1 VIQGDGPLC
10 VTGRFLPLAPRPGQ
24 GNGPAAQNSQ
34 ATAGLFKGDPINVR
48 RLALGAVA
56 ALTASLTGV
65 ASVSASP
72 GAVGL
77 PTGLPK
83 DAVPLGDG
91 KYALEL
97 KAPKPDWYTNRLH
110 RRVVA
115 AAKRGQTVALPA
127 RANVKTSLLFAG
139 IRPGAWMIS
148 PAGCTMNYVF
158 GSATGNLP
166 LKVSGPVVLAAKN
179 GKRRA
184 RAQTAGGTYI
194 GTAGHCTKVGDEVTL
209 IAAPGVLMNI
219 GRTVKSVN
227 RGIGNDFAL
236 VKVRPE
242 MVQFVNPSMAHV
254 GGPTGARDPVFG
266 DPVVHTGHG
275 LVIGTGGTPRPGVV
289 TWEGGERGPE
299 VDGYGWDGAAI
310 FGDSGSPVRHA
321 DGVAVGN
328 LTHLVVAPDV
338 LPAFIAG
345 TNISRI
351 REIAGVPLAT
361 ASLVPDPLP

>member
-1 VIQGDGPLC
+1 
-10 VTGRFLPLAPRPGQ
+10 
-24 GNGPAAQNSQ
+24 
-34 ATAGLFKGDPINVR
+34 
-48 RLALGAVA
+48 
-56 ALTASLTGV
+56 
-65 ASVSASP
+65 
-72 GAVGL
+72 
-77 PTGLPK
+77 
-83 DAVPLGDG
+83 
-91 KYALEL
+91 
-97 KAPKPDWYTNRLH
+97 
-110 RRVVA
+110 
-115 AAKRGQTVALPA
+115 
-127 RANVKTSLLFAG
+127 VKTSLLFAG

-148 PAGCTMNYVF
+148 PAGCTMNWVF
-158 GSATGNLP
+158 GSASGNLP
-166 LKVSGPVVLAAKN
+166 LRMAGPVALAVKG

-184 RAQTAGGTYI
+184 RAQTGSGVYI

-236 VKVRPE
+236 VEVRPE
-242 MVQFVNPSMAHV
+242 MREFVNPSMAHV

-275 LVIGTGGTPRPGVV
+275 LVIGTGGTPRPGLVD
-289 TWEGGERGPE
+289 WEGAGREA
-299 VDGYGWDGAAI
+299 DGYGWSGAAI

-328 LTHLVVAPDV
+328 LTHLVVGIF
-338 LPAFIAG
+338 PAFITG

-351 REIAGVPLAT
+351 QEIAGVPLAT

>member
-1 VIQGDGPLC
+1 LIAIGA
-10 VTGRFLPLAPRPGQ
+10 LA
-24 GNGPAAQNSQ
+24 
-34 ATAGLFKGDPINVR
+34 T
-48 RLALGAVA
+48 
-56 ALTASLTGV
+56 LTASLAGV
-65 ASVSASP
+65 TSVSASP
-72 GAVGL
+72 EAGRL

-83 DAVPLGDG
+83 DAVPLGEG
-91 KYALEL
+91 RYALEL
-97 KAPKPDWYTNRLH
+97 KAPKPDWYTDRLH

-115 AAKRGQTVALPA
+115 AAKRGKTVALPDS
-127 RANVKTSLLFAG
+127 ANVKTSLLFAG

-158 GSATGNLP
+158 GSAGGNLP
-166 LKVSGPVVLAAKN
+166 LKMSGPVALAVKS

-184 RAQTAGGTYI
+184 RAPTAGGAYI

-219 GRTVKSVN
+219 GRTVKSVD

-236 VKVRPE
+236 VKVRSE
-242 MVQFVNPSMAHV
+242 MAQFVNPSMAHV
-254 GGPTGARDPVFG
+254 GGPTGAGDPVFG

-275 LVIGTGGTPRPGVV
+275 VVIGTGGTPRPGLV
-289 TWEGGERGPE
+289 TWEGAERGRE

-328 LTHLVVAPDV
+328 LTHLVIAPNV
-338 LPAFIAG
+338 FPAFIVG

-351 REIAGVPLAT
+351 KKIAGVPLAT

>member
-1 VIQGDGPLC
+1 
-10 VTGRFLPLAPRPGQ
+10 
-24 GNGPAAQNSQ
+24 
-34 ATAGLFKGDPINVR
+34 VR
-48 RLALGAVA
+48 RLVALGALA
-56 ALTASLTGV
+56 ALTATLTGI
-65 ASVSASP
+65 ASVSAAP
-72 GAVGL
+72 G

-83 DAVPLGDG
+83 GAVPIGG
-91 KYALEL
+91 GRYAVEL
-97 KAPKPDWYTNRLH
+97 KAPKPDWYTDALH

-115 AAKRGQTVALPA
+115 AGRRGRTVALPA

-148 PAGCTMNYVF
+148 PAGCTMNFVF

-166 LKVSGPVVLAAKN
+166 RKLSPATAGKQTSGVRAIAS
-179 GKRRA
+179 GKRA
-184 RAQTAGGTYI
+184 RAAAGSGTYI

-209 IAAPGVLMNI
+209 VAAPGVLMNI

-236 VKVRPE
+236 IKVRPE

-254 GGPTGARDPVFG
+254 GGPTGAKDPVFG

-275 LVIGTGGTPRPGVV
+275 LVIGTGGTPRPGIV
-289 TWEGGERGPE
+289 TWEGADRGRE
-299 VDGYGWDGAAI
+299 MDAYGWNGAAI

-321 DGVAVGN
+321 DGLAVGN
-328 LTHLVVAPDV
+328 LTHLVVAPGRV
-338 LPAFIAG
+338 PPLFITG
-345 TNISRI
+345 TKISRI
-351 REIAGVPLAT
+351 KEIAGIRLAR

>member
-1 VIQGDGPLC
+1 
-10 VTGRFLPLAPRPGQ
+10 
-24 GNGPAAQNSQ
+24 
-34 ATAGLFKGDPINVR
+34 
-48 RLALGAVA
+48 VA
-56 ALTASLTGV
+56 
-65 ASVSASP
+65 
-72 GAVGL
+72 
-77 PTGLPK
+77 LPK
-83 DAVPLGDG
+83 DAKV
-91 KYALEL
+91 E
-97 KAPKPDWYTNRLH
+97 
-110 RRVVA
+110 
-115 AAKRGQTVALPA
+115 
-127 RANVKTSLLFAG
+127 TSLLFAG

-158 GSATGNLP
+158 GSASGNIP
-166 LKVSGPVVLAAKN
+166 VKMSGPARRS

-184 RAQTAGGTYI
+184 RARTGSGAYI

-209 IAAPGVLMNI
+209 IAAPGILMNI

-236 VKVRPE
+236 VKVRPS

-266 DPVVHTGHG
+266 DPIVHTGHG
-275 LVIGTGGTPRPGVV
+275 LVIGTGGTPRPGIV
-289 TWEGGERGPE
+289 TWEGAERGRE
-299 VDGYGWDGAAI
+299 VNGYGWDGAAS

-321 DGVAVGN
+321 NGLAVGN
-328 LTHLVVAPDV
+328 LTHLVVAPDI

-351 REIAGVPLAT
+351 KRIAGLPLAT